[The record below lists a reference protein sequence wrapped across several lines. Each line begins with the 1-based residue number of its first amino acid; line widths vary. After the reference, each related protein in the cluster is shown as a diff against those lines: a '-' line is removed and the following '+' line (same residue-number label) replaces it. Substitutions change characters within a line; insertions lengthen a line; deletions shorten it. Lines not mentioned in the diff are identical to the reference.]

1 MERGGGVRKLMSY
14 ICIWVDK
21 GVTSMLASIRDLA
34 IMGVIFLLFLI
45 VAITALVRWIKRIA
59 HIRKYELLDLEHA
72 LEQMQ
77 REVPNYAAA
86 LVIIDVA
93 VGIIFRTKIS
103 QLLLEGIG
111 VVNIVYLVVLLVG
124 IVGWKLMSRRWQK
137 IQEQLPIQE
146 IRAQMSMQAQMGEQ
160 DMGLQQPW
168 QALPAPMQGSN
179 GQVDASQGMWPNGAV
194 PEAHNQWPTGG
205 QMAMPQGQWQGQ
217 QEFDQQNQW
226 QATPMPSWQQNG
238 SGQNW

>member
-1 MERGGGVRKLMSY
+1 
-14 ICIWVDK
+14 
-21 GVTSMLASIRDLA
+21 MLASIRDLA

-45 VAITALVRWIKRIA
+45 VAITALVRWIKRIVR
-59 HIRKYELLDLEHA
+59 IRKYELLDLEHA
-72 LEQMQ
+72 LEKMQ

-86 LVIIDVA
+86 LVIVDVA
-93 VGIIFRTKIS
+93 VGIIFRSKIS
-103 QLLLEGIG
+103 LVLLEGIG
-111 VVNIVYLVVLLVG
+111 VVNIVYLIVLLVG
-124 IVGWKLMSRRWQK
+124 VVGWRMMARRWQK

-146 IRAQMSMQAQMGEQ
+146 IRAQMSMQAQVGAQ

-168 QALPAPMQGSN
+168 QALPAPMQWPN
-179 GQVDASQGMWPNGAV
+179 GQMDGSQGMWQNGVA
-194 PEAHNQWPTGG
+194 PEAQNQWPTSG
-205 QMAMPQGQWQGQ
+205 QMAMPQGQWQGR